1 MIAPRLIV
9 VILCALAAAPRASEN
24 DRADWPH
31 YAGDQGATHYSPLT
45 GINRATAK
53 DLAVAWR
60 WRPGEQKLDAYG
72 TQPGTFQATPLMID
86 DVLYL
91 STPYNHVVALDAR
104 SGAEL
109 WRYDPKAY
117 VDGQPPN
124 GTGFV
129 HRGVAA
135 WRDSNGALRIFMNS
149 RYRLISLDAK
159 SGRPVPG
166 FGDGG
171 IVDLTRGLSRAVDR
185 KHYTNTSPPVVYR
198 DLVILGN
205 GVGDRL
211 VYTNDPPGDVRAF
224 DARTGKIV
232 WTFRPVP
239 APGEFGHDTWGGDS
253 WKTTGHTNVWAPMSL
268 DETRGLLYLPVSTP
282 SNDFYG
288 ARRPGANLFAE
299 SIVCLD
305 AATGVRRWHFQITH
319 HGLWDYDLPAAP
331 ILAPIVAGGRR
342 IDAVVQLTKQ
352 GWAFVFDR
360 ATGEPV
366 WPIDERPAPPSDMV
380 GEDAWPTQPVP
391 SKPPAFAEQGVTL
404 EDAFDLT
411 PALRDAARAEMR
423 KYRLGPIYTP
433 PSLQGTLMRPGLIGG
448 ANWGG
453 GAFDPATG
461 LLYVKTTNQAAIARL
476 ARPDRSPANPRASEV
491 DAEYVFSP
499 AGAQFRDGLP
509 LIKPPYGHLTA
520 IDLNRGS
527 IAWRVPIGDMPF
539 VREHPALRG
548 VPLPERLGSPGAP
561 GAIVTAGGL
570 VFVGGGDAALN
581 VVDALTGDLVRR
593 IPLEQRTTA
602 TPMTY
607 RSGGRQ
613 YVVIATGSGEDAE
626 LVAFAVQSPVQSRF
640 RVRSESS
647 SESTLNGL

>member
-1 MIAPRLIV
+1 MCLLVAWR
-9 VILCALAAAPRASEN
+9 AADGAAQE
-24 DRADWPH
+24 WPF
-31 YAGDQGATHYSPLT
+31 YAADQGATHYSPLT
-45 GINRATAK
+45 EVNRDTVK
-53 DLAVAWR
+53 ELGVAWR
-60 WRPGEQKLDAYG
+60 WRPNEKKLDEFG
-72 TQPGTFQATPLMID
+72 TQPGTFQATPLMLD

-91 STPYNHVVALDAR
+91 STPYNRVIALDAR
-104 SGAEL
+104 TGAER
-109 WRYDPKAY
+109 WSYDPKPY
-117 VDGQPPN
+117 EDGQPPN

-135 WRDSNGALRIFMNS
+135 WRDSVSGALRIFINS
-149 RYRLISLDAK
+149 RYRLICLDATT
-159 SGRPVPG
+159 GRPVDS
-166 FGDGG
+166 FGAAG
-171 IVDLTRGLSRAVDR
+171 IVDLTRGLSRSVNP
-185 KHYTNTSPPVVYR
+185 KHYTNTSPPVVYK

-224 DARTGKIV
+224 DARTGRIV
-232 WTFRPVP
+232 WAFRPIP
-239 APGEFGHDTWGGDS
+239 GPGEFGHDTWGGGS

-268 DETRGLLYLPVSTP
+268 DETRGLLFLPVSTP
-282 SNDFYG
+282 TNDFYG

-305 AATGVRRWHFQITH
+305 AATGRRRWHFQITH

-331 ILAPIVAGGRR
+331 ILTTITVEGQR

-360 ATGEPV
+360 STGTSV
-366 WPIDERPAPPSDMV
+366 WPIVERPVPPSDMP
-380 GEDAWPTQPVP
+380 GEQAWPTQPAP
-391 SKPPAFAEQGVTL
+391 SKPPAFAEQGITL

-411 PALRDAARAEMR
+411 PALQEAARAEMR
-423 KYRLGPIYTP
+423 KYRLGGMYTP
-433 PSLQGTLMRPGLIGG
+433 PSLRGTFMRPGLIGG

-453 GAFDPATG
+453 GAFDPASG
-461 LLYVKTTNQAAIARL
+461 WLYVKTTNQPAIARL
-476 ARPDRSPANPRASEV
+476 AKPDRSPSNPRASEV
-491 DAEYVFSP
+491 DADYVFS
-499 AGAQFRDGLP
+499 AIGAQFMDGLP
-509 LIKPPYGHLTA
+509 LVKPPYGHLTA
-520 IDLNRGS
+520 IDLNRGA

-539 VREHPALRG
+539 VRQHPALKG
-548 VPLPERLGSPGAP
+548 VALPPRLGAPGAP

-581 VVDALTGDLVRR
+581 AVDALTGDLIWRA
-593 IPLEQRTTA
+593 PLVQRTTA

-626 LVAFAVQSPVQSRF
+626 LVAFARSP
-640 RVRSESS
+640 
-647 SESTLNGL
+647 STSFVP